1 MGSGIY
7 GIGIS
12 ALTTAQMALVATDH
26 NIANAHT
33 PGYSRQRTIQSTNV
47 SLYSGAGSFGQGVH
61 VDTVQ
66 RQYDQYLTNQVNG
79 AQARVGE
86 IEGYYNQIKQIDNL
100 LADPTAGLS
109 PALQDFFTGVQS
121 VVANPA
127 LLSSRQ
133 SMISTAEAMVTRFKT
148 IDTRLSEL
156 AAEVNGKIRDSVDVI
171 NAYTGQI
178 GELNL
183 EIALAQ
189 GAYGQPPNDLM
200 DKRDNLVA
208 ELNKYIKVSETVDT
222 TGTYSLFVGTGQQLV
237 LGSQVMQMSS
247 VASAADSE
255 KIAVALATAGG
266 GSMELPDSLITGG
279 QLGGLLKFRT
289 EALDRATNELGR
301 VAATM
306 ALTFN
311 AQNAL
316 GQDLLGRASGDAG
329 FNGNFFQMTNMG
341 PEVKPYATNNNGGS
355 PVLTVDFVNPPP
367 FGPERADGNYY
378 TNLKTSDYSLSALA
392 VPAGQYM
399 LVRLS
404 DNQQWTDTL
413 ANLSAMTQT
422 NEGFSLNLAGA
433 DAVGNSY
440 LIQPMRNA
448 ARNIAVNPTIAADPR
463 NIAAALPFRTAATS
477 TNTGAAKISAGNGV
491 PWQDV
496 APNALGFDS
505 SLLPAGGAGITIG
518 YDSTTNL
525 LTFTTPGAA
534 PFPAQN
540 VFTKDPDALPSVEQT
555 TAIAAGTT
563 FTLAFAPGMTISF
576 GGMSFSISGQ
586 PNNGDSFT
594 ISRNASAT
602 TDGRNALSLGKLQT
616 QNTASGDPVANKGS
630 ATLQTAYAEMVAAN
644 GTKTREL
651 KTTFDAQSAVLAQAQ
666 KSRDAVSGV
675 NLDEEAANMIRF
687 QQSYQAAAK
696 IIEVGKSL
704 FDTLLNIR

>member
-12 ALTTAQMALVATDH
+12 ALTTAQMALVTTDH

-66 RQYDQYLTNQVNG
+66 RQYDQYLTDQVNG

-86 IEGYYNQIKQIDNL
+86 VEGYYNQIKQIDNL

-109 PALQDFFTGVQS
+109 PALQDFFTGVQA

-133 SMISTAEAMVTRFKT
+133 SMISGAQSMVTRFKT
-148 IDTRLSEL
+148 IESRLSEL
-156 AAEVNGKIRDSVDVI
+156 AAEVNGKIRDSVDLI
-171 NAYTGQI
+171 NSYTSQI
-178 GELNL
+178 GSLNQQ
-183 EIALAQ
+183 IALAE

-200 DKRDNLVA
+200 DKRDALVA
-208 ELNKYIKVSETVDT
+208 DLNKYIKVSVTVDT
-222 TGTYSLFVGTGQQLV
+222 TGTYSLFVGSGQQLV
-237 LGSQVMQMSS
+237 LGSQVMTMSS
-247 VASAADSE
+247 IASSADSE
-255 KIAVALATAGG
+255 KIAVGLSTPGG
-266 GSMELPDSLITGG
+266 GTLEMPDSLITGG

-289 EALDRATNELGR
+289 ESLDRATNELGR

-311 AQNAL
+311 AQHAL
-316 GQDLLGRASGDAG
+316 GQDLLGRANGDAG
-329 FNGNFFQMTNMG
+329 FNGNFFQMTDMQPG
-341 PEVKPYATNNNGGS
+341 VKPYSVNNNAGA
-355 PVLTVDFVNPPP
+355 PVLTAAFVNPPP
-367 FGPERADGNYY
+367 FGPQRADGNYY
-378 TNLKTSDYSLSALA
+378 TTLKTSDYNLTALA
-392 VPAGQYM
+392 APAGQYL

-404 DNQQWTDTL
+404 DNTQWTDTL
-413 ANLSAMTQT
+413 ANLSTMTQA

-440 LIQPMRNA
+440 LIQPTRNA
-448 ARNIAVNPTIAADPR
+448 ARNIAVNSMIAADPR
-463 NIAAALPFRTAATS
+463 NIAAALPFRTAATA
-477 TNTGAAKISAGNGV
+477 TNTGAAKISAGTGV
-491 PWQDV
+491 P
-496 APNALGFDS
+496 GFDTVS
-505 SLLPAGGAGITIG
+505 NTTGFNTAWLPAGGLTMTYSSTAPASISFTGVAAGQTI
-518 YDSTTNL
+518 YY
-525 LTFTTPGAA
+525 
-534 PFPAQN
+534 
-540 VFTKDPDALPSVEQT
+540 KDPNAVPATELSLVAPAVPPVS
-555 TAIAAGTT
+555 IPYS
-563 FTLAFAPGMTISF
+563 PGMIISVA
-576 GGMSFSISGQ
+576 GMSFSIAGQ
-586 PNNGDSFT
+586 PNDGDSFAVT
-594 ISRNASAT
+594 RNTSAT
-602 TDGRNALSLGKLQT
+602 TDGRNGLSLGKLQT
-616 QNTASGDPVANKGS
+616 QNTTSGDPAQNKGS
-630 ATLQTAYAEMVAAN
+630 ATMQTAYAEMVSAN

-651 KTTFDAQSAVLAQAQ
+651 KTTFDAQSAVLAQSQ
-666 KSRDAVSGV
+666 KNRDATSGV

>member
-12 ALTTAQMALVATDH
+12 ALTTAQMALVSTDH

-66 RQYDQYLTNQVNG
+66 RQYDQYLTDQVNG

-86 IEGYYNQIKQIDNL
+86 VEGYYNQIKQIDNL

-148 IDTRLSEL
+148 IDARLSEL
-156 AAEVNGKIRDSVDVI
+156 ASEVNGKISDSVDMI
-171 NAYTGQI
+171 NSYTSQI
-178 GELNL
+178 GELNQQ
-183 EIALAQ
+183 ISLAE

-208 ELNKYIKVSETVDT
+208 ELNKYIKVSVTIDP
-222 TGTYSLFVGTGQQLV
+222 TGTYSLFVGSGQQLV
-237 LGSQVMQMSS
+237 LGSQVMQMSAVTS
-247 VASAADSE
+247 SADTE
-255 KIAVALATAGG
+255 KIAVGLATAGG
-266 GSMELPDSLITGG
+266 GKMELPDSLITGG

-289 EALDRATNELGR
+289 ESLDRATNELGR

-311 AQNAL
+311 AQHAL
-316 GQDLLGRASGDAG
+316 GQDLLGRANGDAG
-329 FNGNFFQMTNMG
+329 FNGNFFLMTDMQPG
-341 PEVKPYATNNNGGS
+341 VKPYSTNNNGGT
-355 PVLTVDFVNPPP
+355 PVLTVNFVNPPA

-378 TNLKTSDYSLSALA
+378 TTLKTSDYNLTALA
-392 VPAGQYM
+392 APAGQYM

-440 LIQPMRNA
+440 LIQPTRNA
-448 ARNIAVNPTIAADPR
+448 ARNIGVNPTIAADPK
-463 NIAAALPFRTAATS
+463 NIAAALPFRTAATT
-477 TNTGAAKISAGNGV
+477 TNTGAAKISAGTGV
-491 PWQDV
+491 P
-496 APNALGFDS
+496 GFDTVSNTTGFNTAWFPPGGVTLTYS
-505 SLLPAGGAGITIG
+505 STAPASIA
-518 YDSTTNL
+518 
-525 LTFTTPGAA
+525 FTG
-534 PFPAQN
+534 
-540 VFTKDPDALPSVEQT
+540 
-555 TAIAAGTT
+555 IAAGQTIYYKDPNT
-563 FTLAFAPGMTISF
+563 VPATELSMVAPAVPPVSIPFSPGMTISVA
-576 GGMSFSISGQ
+576 GTSFSISGL

-594 ISRNASAT
+594 VTRNTSAT
-602 TDGRNALSLGKLQT
+602 TDGRNGLSLGKLQS
-616 QNTASGDPVANKGS
+616 QNTTSGDPTLNKGA
-630 ATLQTAYAEMVAAN
+630 ATMQTAYAEMVSAN

-666 KSRDAVSGV
+666 KNRDATSGV